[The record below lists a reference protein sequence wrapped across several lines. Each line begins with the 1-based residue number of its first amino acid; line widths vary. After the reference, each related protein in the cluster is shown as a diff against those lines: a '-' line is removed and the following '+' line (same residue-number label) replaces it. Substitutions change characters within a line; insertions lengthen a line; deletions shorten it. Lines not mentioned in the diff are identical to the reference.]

1 MTVIATQLSEDL
13 CRMEDAITALG
24 GCLDAGQWSTLRKY
38 AELLHFW
45 TAKVNLVAPDDR
57 NSLGSR
63 HLVPA
68 IAMASVVAMVP
79 HQTIMD
85 FGSGG
90 GIPGIPLKVLLADS
104 SMTLIESRRRK
115 SNFLREAVRSL
126 ALEKVA
132 VVNKRLED
140 WPPPPGGVDVVVS
153 RATAH
158 PAEFARLVAPYLAP
172 HGVLVTTV
180 GKRHRDSHANLR
192 LLMDSTMSWPGG
204 TVTIGVLE
212 ARQMH

>member
-1 MTVIATQLSEDL
+1 MAAIPTELSEDL
-13 CRMEDAITALG
+13 SRMEDAIATLG
-24 GCLDAGQWSTLRKY
+24 GYLDAGQWRTLRQF

-45 TAKVNLVAPDDR
+45 TAKINLVAPDDR
-57 NSLGSR
+57 DNLGTK

-68 IAMASVVAMVP
+68 LLMGGAVAMVP
-79 HQTIMD
+79 HRTILD

-90 GIPGIPLKVLLADS
+90 GIPGIPLKVMFADS
-104 SMTLIESRRRK
+104 SMTLVESRRRK
-115 SNFLREAVRSL
+115 SNFLREVVRSL
-126 ALEKVA
+126 ALERVT

-158 PAEFARLVAPYLAP
+158 PAELARLVAPFLAP

-180 GKRHRDSHANLR
+180 GKRSWDSRANLR
-192 LLMDSTMSWPGG
+192 LLLDTTMSWPGA
-204 TVTIGVLE
+204 TVTIGALD
-212 ARQMH
+212 ARHVH